1 MDIINKLNKKGNVT
15 MEDIL
20 YHGSKMIVSEPEI
33 RKSRFTK
40 DFSWGFYCTNRRKQA
55 EIWSVRH
62 CETGYVSV
70 YKFHK
75 RNDLKIKVFST
86 TDAEWLDFVAKCRN
100 GDIHEYDIVEGP
112 MADDTIYNYV
122 EDYLDGTISKD
133 DFLQLAKFKHPT
145 HQISFHT
152 IKALSCL
159 EFLNAEEVH
168 DEGQ

>member
-1 MDIINKLNKKGNVT
+1 MQQQKK
-15 MEDIL
+15 
-20 YHGSKMIVSEPEI
+20 H
-33 RKSRFTK
+33 
-40 DFSWGFYCTNRRKQA
+40 
-55 EIWSVRH
+55 
-62 CETGYVSV
+62 
-70 YKFHK
+70 
-75 RNDLKIKVFST
+75 
-86 TDAEWLDFVAKCRN
+86 N

-122 EDYLDGTISKD
+122 EDYLDGKISKD